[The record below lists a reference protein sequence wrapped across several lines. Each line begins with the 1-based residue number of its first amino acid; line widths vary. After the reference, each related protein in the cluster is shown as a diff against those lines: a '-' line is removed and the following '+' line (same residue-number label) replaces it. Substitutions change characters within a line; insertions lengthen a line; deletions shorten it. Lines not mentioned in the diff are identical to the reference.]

1 MLSITVR
8 TVRPSEMD
16 VAKDFIRSVFPN
28 AMVQVTEEDTLLLA
42 ESGGQLV
49 GFAHVV
55 DDGDRILLQGL
66 GVDKSMRGQGVGT
79 LLLEHIPHTLQD
91 TERPIF
97 LKVKVMNPA
106 VDLYARYGFMLKKF
120 GDVHVLVKKPNC

>member
-16 VAKDFIRSVFPN
+16 VAKDFIRSVFPD
-28 AMVQVTEEDTLLLA
+28 AMVQVGDEDTLLLA
-42 ESGGQLV
+42 EFDGQVV
-49 GFAHVV
+49 GFAHIV
-55 DDGDRILLQGL
+55 DDGDRIILQGL

-79 LLLEHIPHTLQD
+79 MLLEHILQTLGD
-91 TERPIF
+91 SERPIY

-120 GDVHVLVKKPNC
+120 DDVFVLVKRPNS

>member
-16 VAKDFIRSVFPN
+16 VAKDFIRSVFPD
-28 AMVQVTEEDTLLLA
+28 AMVQVGDEDTLLLA
-42 ESGGQLV
+42 EFDGQV
-49 GFAHVV
+49 IGFAHIV
-55 DDGDRILLQGL
+55 DEGDRIILQGL
-66 GVDKSMRGQGVGT
+66 GVERSMRGQGVGT
-79 LLLEHIPHTLQD
+79 MLLEHILHTLGD

-97 LKVKVMNPA
+97 LKVKGMNPA

-120 GDVHVLVKKPNC
+120 DDVYVLVKKQNS